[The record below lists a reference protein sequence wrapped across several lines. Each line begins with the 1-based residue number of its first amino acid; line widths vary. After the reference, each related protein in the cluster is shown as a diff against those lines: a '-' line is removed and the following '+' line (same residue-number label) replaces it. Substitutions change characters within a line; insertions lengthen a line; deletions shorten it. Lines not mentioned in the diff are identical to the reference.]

1 MGWNPFKSVG
11 KFFKKAAAPLSIVNP
26 GLGISS
32 GFLGDTFDPSDPATE
47 AQLDI
52 NDQNLAL
59 QREMNQQNQ
68 ANWEKQFAYNEQL
81 NNRNQSNWQAQF
93 DFNKSVDQRN
103 FEYTATQNALTRKR
117 EDTAIQR
124 QVADAKAA
132 GLSPLAVAGSG
143 GSSSSVVSAPSS
155 LSAPSSPGGV
165 SAPFAPE
172 MRAPVLAAP
181 TFQNDL
187 QMQMALLN
195 FASQAFLQ
203 DRSLS
208 SNEKVVKMQT
218 STQKFIA
225 VSQLENAKAIADAS
239 NSKDLQIAT
248 NQLIELNRS
257 NTAKEYQAKLDYF
270 QKTVSGIT
278 GGHGRFSYGEHDVDT
293 CRRHNEEISTRWA
306 EFVKTL
312 PADSLSKSQSDSTS
326 VSGGLDVLKFGA
338 NGSYSK
344 GKSDADSVG
353 QSSSVQALIK
363 SFWLRNE
370 NVIWIPKGGNF

>member
-11 KFFKKAAAPLSIVNP
+11 RVFKKAAAPLSLVNP
-26 GLGISS
+26 GLGI
-32 GFLGDTFDPSDPATE
+32 GVGTFGTLLDDSDPASE
-47 AQLDI
+47 AQLEI

-68 ANWEKQFAYNEQL
+68 ANWEKQFNWTKSEAS
-81 NNRNQSNWQAQF
+81 RSQSNWEQEMSFARENADYQKQQ
-93 DFNKSVDQRN
+93 NLL
-103 FEYTATQNALTRKR
+103 TQQR
-117 EDTAIQR
+117 EDNAIQR
-124 QVADAKAA
+124 QVTDAEAA

-143 GSSSSVVSAPSS
+143 GASSSVVSSPGNFSGSSS
-155 LSAPSSPGGV
+155 LA

-208 SNEKVVKMQT
+208 SNEKVTKMQT

-225 VSQLENAKAIADAS
+225 VSQLESAKTIADSS
-239 NSKDLQIAT
+239 NDTQLKIAT

-270 QKTVSGIT
+270 QKTVSEIT
-278 GGHGRFSYGEHDVDT
+278 GGHGRFDYGTYDADT
-293 CRRHNEEISTRWA
+293 CRKHNEEVAIRWA

-312 PADSLSKSQSDSTS
+312 PADSLSKSQSDSS
-326 VSGGLDVLKFGA
+326 SYSGGVSGGVPLFNAGV
-338 NGSYSK
+338 NGSHSK
-344 GKSDADSVG
+344 SKSDADSVG

-370 NVIWIPKGGNF
+370 NILWIPKGGNF

>member
-1 MGWNPFKSVG
+1 MGWNPLKSAG
-11 KFFKKAAAPLSIVNP
+11 KFFKKAAAPLSLVNP
-26 GLGISS
+26 GLGMSS
-32 GFLGDTFDPSDPATE
+32 GFLGDIFDPSDPATE
-47 AQLDI
+47 AQLEI

-68 ANWEKQFAYNEQL
+68 ANWE
-81 NNRNQSNWQAQF
+81 AQF
-93 DFNKSVDQRN
+93 EFNKSTNERN
-103 FEYTATQNALTRKR
+103 FNYTVSQNALTRQR

-143 GSSSSVVSAPSS
+143 GSSSSVVSSPSS
-155 LSAPSSPGGV
+155 L

-172 MRAPVLAAP
+172 MRAPVLTAP

-270 QKTVSGIT
+270 QNTVSSIT

-312 PADSLSKSQSDSTS
+312 PSDSLSKSQSDDIS
-326 VSGGLDVLKFGA
+326 VSGGFNSFKFGV
-338 NGSYSK
+338 NGSFSK

>member
-1 MGWNPFKSVG
+1 MGWNPLKSVG
-11 KFFKKAAAPLSIVNP
+11 KFFKKASAPLSLLNP
-26 GLGISS
+26 GLGASS
-32 GFLGDTFDPSDPATE
+32 GLLGSVLDDSDPATE

-52 NDQNLAL
+52 NDQNLKL

-68 ANWEKQFAYNEQL
+68 ANW
-81 NNRNQSNWQAQF
+81 QAQF
-93 DFNKSVDQRN
+93 DYNKSVNDRN
-103 FEYTATQNALTRKR
+103 FNYQVSQNELTRQR
-117 EDTAIQR
+117 EDNAIQR
-124 QVADAKAA
+124 QVADAESA

-143 GSSSSVVSAPSS
+143 GASSSVVSAPSS
-155 LSAPSSPGGV
+155 LSAPS
-165 SAPFAPE
+165 APE

-187 QMQMALLN
+187 QTQLALLD
-195 FASQAFLQ
+195 FASQAVLQ

-208 SNEKVVKMQT
+208 SSEKIAKMQT
-218 STQKFIA
+218 STQRFIA

-239 NSKDLQIAT
+239 NSKDLKIAT

-270 QKTVSGIT
+270 KDYVSSIT

-312 PADSLSKSQSDSTS
+312 PKDSQTSSSSQSKS
-326 VSGGLDVLKFGA
+326 LDLGAKVPIAGA
-338 NGSYSK
+338 NF
-344 GKSDADSVG
+344 GKSDSKSDLEGSS
-353 QSSSVQALIK
+353 QTSSVQALIK

>member
-1 MGWNPFKSVG
+1 MGWNPLKSVG
-11 KFFKKAAAPLSIVNP
+11 RIAKKAAAPLSLINP
-26 GLGISS
+26 GLGASS
-32 GFLGDTFDPSDPATE
+32 ALLGGVLDDSDPATE

-81 NNRNQSNWQAQF
+81 NNRNQSNWQAEF
-93 DFNKSVDQRN
+93 DYNKSVNQRN
-103 FEYTATQNALTRKR
+103 FDYQVSQNDLTRQR

-124 QVADAKAA
+124 QVADAESA
-132 GLSPLAVAGSG
+132 GLSPLAVVGSG
-143 GSSSSVVSAPSS
+143 GASSSVVSAPSS

-187 QMQMALLN
+187 QTQMALLN

-203 DRSLS
+203 DKSLS

-218 STQKFIA
+218 STQRFIA
-225 VSQLENAKAIADAS
+225 VSQLQNAKAIADAS
-239 NSKDLQIAT
+239 NSKDLKIAT
-248 NQLIELNRS
+248 NQLVELNRS

-270 QKTVSGIT
+270 QKTVSQIT
-278 GGHGRFSYGEHDVDT
+278 GGHGRFSYGEHDADT

-312 PADSLSKSQSDSTS
+312 PADSLSKSQSDNTS
-326 VSGGLDVLKFGA
+326 VSGGLNVLKFGG
-338 NGSYSK
+338 NGSYTK

-370 NVIWIPKGGNF
+370 NVLWIPKGGNF

>member
-1 MGWNPFKSVG
+1 MGWNPFKSAGRV
-11 KFFKKAAAPLSIVNP
+11 FKKVSAPLSLVNP
-26 GLGISS
+26 GLGMSA
-32 GFLGDTFDPSDPATE
+32 GFLGDIFDDSDPATE

-52 NDQNLAL
+52 NNENLAL

-68 ANWEKQFAYNEQL
+68 SNWEKQFAYNEQL
-81 NNRNQSNWQAQF
+81 NNRNQFNWQTEF
-93 DFNKSVDQRN
+93 DYNKSINQRN
-103 FEYTATQNALTRKR
+103 FDYQASQNVLTRQR

-124 QVADAKAA
+124 QVSDAESA
-132 GLSPLAVAGSG
+132 GLSPLAVVGSG
-143 GSSSSVVSAPSS
+143 GASSSVVSTPSS
-155 LSAPSSPGGV
+155 LSAPSSPGGL
-165 SAPFAPE
+165 SAPSAPE
-172 MRAPVLAAP
+172 MRAPFLAAP

-187 QMQMALLN
+187 RMQMALLE

-225 VSQLENAKAIADAS
+225 VAQLDNAKVIADAS

-270 QKTVSGIT
+270 QKTVSQIT
-278 GGHGRFSYGEHDVDT
+278 GGYGRFVYGEHDTDT

-326 VSGGLDVLKFGA
+326 YSGGIGISKGGVKG
-338 NGSYSK
+338 GYSK

-353 QSSSVQALIK
+353 QTSSVQALIK
-363 SFWLRNE
+363 SFWLRDE
-370 NVIWIPKGGNF
+370 NKLWIPKGGNF